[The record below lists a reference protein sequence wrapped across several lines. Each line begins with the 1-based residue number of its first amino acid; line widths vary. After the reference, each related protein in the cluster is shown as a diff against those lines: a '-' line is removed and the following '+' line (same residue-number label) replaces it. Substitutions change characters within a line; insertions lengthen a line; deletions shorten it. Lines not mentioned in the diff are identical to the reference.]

1 MDKRLVFKN
10 LWFYLKSYKFRFG
23 IAVICTLVVATLNAF
38 PALLVKYAVDD
49 VLISKNAKMA
59 VLLSLVLIVI
69 YLFKGA
75 FSYFQSYFMEW
86 VGHRVVVDVRSK
98 LHSRMMSFPLE
109 FFEQKTTGELMSK
122 VLFDISLMQKAVSS
136 SLRDLARY
144 FFTFIA
150 LLSVAIYQSPKM
162 SFFFVIAVPP
172 ISFIVFR
179 LGEKIR
185 RATRGNQERM
195 GDISSL
201 MKETYSGIKE
211 VKAYGAEKIEEARF
225 DKSNFSFF
233 VNMKKV
239 LRVRAL
245 APPLVEAIGGVI
257 AAAVLWFG
265 SMMVINGEVTP
276 GEFSSFLVAIGMIYS
291 PLKSLTRVYNNMM
304 EGVAGGQSV
313 FELINNEPP
322 EEVASR
328 TKKMGKLTKGIEIDD
343 VCFEYG
349 SVPVLRN
356 INIKIKCGSLVAFV
370 GLSGAG
376 KTTLLDL
383 IPQFYLPSS
392 GKIFFDGTDASKL
405 DIRSIREQ
413 IAVVAQQVF
422 IFNDTVAK
430 NISYGFKQE
439 PDFEEIVT
447 AAKAA
452 NADSFIRSMPDGYN
466 TILGEDGVR
475 ISGGERQRIAIARA
489 ILRNPSILLLDEAT
503 SALDSENET
512 LIQEALD
519 RLMKGRTT
527 LVISHRFSAVQHAD
541 LIVVLKD
548 GSIVEQG
555 VHNEL
560 IALDRHYKKLYE
572 MQVEDNGSK
581 KSLD

>member
-1 MDKRLVFKN
+1 LKKRFVIKN
-10 LWFYLKSYKFRFG
+10 LLFYLKSYKFRFG
-23 IAVICTLVVATLNAF
+23 IAVLCTLVVASLNAF

-49 VLISKNAKMA
+49 VLISKNVKMA
-59 VLLSLVLIVI
+59 VLLSLVLVVI
-69 YLFKGA
+69 YLFKGV

-98 LHSRMMSFPLE
+98 LHSRMMSFPIH
-109 FFEQKTTGELMSK
+109 FFERKTTGELMSK

-150 LLSVAIYQSPKM
+150 LLTVAIYQSPKM
-162 SFFFVIAVPP
+162 SFFFIIAVPP

-211 VKAYGAEKIEEARF
+211 VKAYGAEKIEETRF
-225 DKSNFSFF
+225 NKSNFSFF
-233 VNMKKV
+233 VNMKRV

-257 AAAVLWFG
+257 AATVLWFG

-304 EGVAGGQSV
+304 EGIAGGQSV
-313 FELINNEPP
+313 FELIDNEPQ
-322 EEVASR
+322 EEVYVR
-328 TKKMGKLTKGIEIDD
+328 TKKMDKLTNEIKIDN
-343 VCFEYG
+343 VSFEYD
-349 SVPVLRN
+349 SVPVLKN

-376 KTTLLDL
+376 KTTLLDI

-392 GKIFFDGTDASKL
+392 GKVLFDGLDASEL
-405 DIRSIREQ
+405 EIRSIREQ
-413 IAVVAQQVF
+413 IAVVSQQVF
-422 IFNDTVAK
+422 IFNDTVSK
-430 NISYGFKQE
+430 NISYGFTKE
-439 PDFEEIVT
+439 PNFEKIVA

-452 NADSFIRSMPDGYN
+452 NADTFIRSMPYGYN

-503 SALDSENET
+503 SALDSENEL
-512 LIQEALD
+512 LIQEALE

-555 VHNEL
+555 VHNDL
-560 IALDRHYKKLYE
+560 ILLNGHYKKLFE
-572 MQVEDNGSK
+572 MQVEDN
-581 KSLD
+581 SL

>member
-1 MDKRLVFKN
+1 MKKRFVIKN
-10 LWFYLKSYKFRFG
+10 LLFYLKSYKFRFG
-23 IAVICTLVVATLNAF
+23 IAVLCTLVVASLNAF

-49 VLISKNAKMA
+49 VLISKNVKMA
-59 VLLSLVLIVI
+59 VLLSLVLVVI
-69 YLFKGA
+69 YLFKGV
-75 FSYFQSYFMEW
+75 FSYFQSYFMEL

-98 LHSRMMSFPLE
+98 LHSRMMSFPIH
-109 FFEQKTTGELMSK
+109 FFERKTTGELMSK

-150 LLSVAIYQSPKM
+150 LLTVAIYQSPKM
-162 SFFFVIAVPP
+162 SFFFIIAVPP
-172 ISFIVFR
+172 ISYIVFR

-211 VKAYGAEKIEEARF
+211 VKAYGAEKIEETRF
-225 DKSNFSFF
+225 NKSNFSFF
-233 VNMKKV
+233 VNMKRV
-239 LRVRAL
+239 LLVRAL

-257 AAAVLWFG
+257 AATVLWFG

-304 EGVAGGQSV
+304 EGIAGGQSV
-313 FELINNEPP
+313 FELIDNEPQ
-322 EEVASR
+322 EEVSVR
-328 TKKMGKLTKGIEIDD
+328 TKKMDKLTNEIKIDN
-343 VCFEYG
+343 VSFEYD
-349 SVPVLRN
+349 SIPVLKN

-376 KTTLLDL
+376 KTTLLDI

-392 GKIFFDGTDASKL
+392 GRVLFDGLDASEL
-405 DIRSIREQ
+405 EIRSIREQ
-413 IAVVAQQVF
+413 IAVVSQQVF
-422 IFNDTVAK
+422 IFNDTVSK
-430 NISYGFKQE
+430 NISYGFTKE
-439 PDFEEIVT
+439 PDFEKIVA

-452 NADSFIRSMPDGYN
+452 NADTFIRSMPDGYN

-503 SALDSENET
+503 SALDSENES
-512 LIQEALD
+512 LIQEALE
-519 RLMKGRTT
+519 RLMEGRTT

-541 LIVVLKD
+541 LIIVLKD

-555 VHNEL
+555 VHNDL
-560 IALDRHYKKLYE
+560 ILLNGHYKKLFE
-572 MQVEDNGSK
+572 MQVEDN
-581 KSLD
+581 SL

>member
-1 MDKRLVFKN
+1 MKKRFVIKN
-10 LWFYLKSYKFRFG
+10 LLFYLKSYKFRFG
-23 IAVICTLVVATLNAF
+23 IAVLCTLVVASLNAF

-49 VLISKNAKMA
+49 VLISKNVKMA
-59 VLLSLVLIVI
+59 VLLSLVLVVI
-69 YLFKGA
+69 YLFKGV

-98 LHSRMMSFPLE
+98 LHSRMMSFPIH
-109 FFEQKTTGELMSK
+109 FFERKTTGELMSK

-150 LLSVAIYQSPKM
+150 LLTVAIYQSPKM
-162 SFFFVIAVPP
+162 SFFFIIAVPP
-172 ISFIVFR
+172 ISYIVFR

-211 VKAYGAEKIEEARF
+211 VKAYGAEKIEEVRF

-233 VNMKKV
+233 ANMKRV

-245 APPLVEAIGGVI
+245 APPLVEAIGGII
-257 AAAVLWFG
+257 AACVLWFG
-265 SMMVINGEVTP
+265 SMMVIKGEVTP

-304 EGVAGGQSV
+304 EGIAGGQSV
-313 FELINNEPP
+313 FELIDNEPQ
-322 EEVASR
+322 EEVSVR
-328 TKKMGKLTKGIEIDD
+328 TKKMDKLTNEIKIDN
-343 VCFEYG
+343 VSFEYD
-349 SVPVLRN
+349 SIPVLKN

-376 KTTLLDL
+376 KTTLLDI

-392 GKIFFDGTDASKL
+392 GRVLFDGLDASEL
-405 DIRSIREQ
+405 EIRSIREQ
-413 IAVVAQQVF
+413 IAVVSQQVF
-422 IFNDTVAK
+422 IFNDTVSK
-430 NISYGFKQE
+430 NISYGFTKE
-439 PDFEEIVT
+439 PDFEKIVA

-452 NADSFIRSMPDGYN
+452 NADTFIRSMPDGYN

-503 SALDSENET
+503 SALDSENES
-512 LIQEALD
+512 LIQEALE
-519 RLMKGRTT
+519 RLMEGRTT

-541 LIVVLKD
+541 LIIVLKD

-555 VHNEL
+555 VHNDL
-560 IALDRHYKKLYE
+560 ILLNGHYKKLFE
-572 MQVEDNGSK
+572 MQVEDN
-581 KSLD
+581 SL

>member
-1 MDKRLVFKN
+1 MKKRFVIKN
-10 LWFYLKSYKFRFG
+10 LLFYLKSYKFRFG
-23 IAVICTLVVATLNAF
+23 IAVLCTLVVASLNAF

-49 VLISKNAKMA
+49 VLISKNVKMA
-59 VLLSLVLIVI
+59 VLLSLVLVVI
-69 YLFKGA
+69 YLFKGV

-98 LHSRMMSFPLE
+98 LHSRMMSFPIH
-109 FFEQKTTGELMSK
+109 FFERKTTGELMSK
-122 VLFDISLMQKAVSS
+122 VLFDISWMQKAVSS

-150 LLSVAIYQSPKM
+150 LLSVAFYQSPKM
-162 SFFFVIAVPP
+162 SFFFIIAVPP
-172 ISFIVFR
+172 ISYIVFR

-211 VKAYGAEKIEEARF
+211 VKAYGAEKIEETRF
-225 DKSNFSFF
+225 NKSNFSFF
-233 VNMKKV
+233 VNMKRV

-257 AAAVLWFG
+257 AATVLWFG

-304 EGVAGGQSV
+304 EGIAGGQSV
-313 FELINNEPP
+313 FELIDNEPQ
-322 EEVASR
+322 EEVSVR
-328 TKKMGKLTKGIEIDD
+328 TKKMDKLTNEIKIDN
-343 VCFEYG
+343 VSFEYD
-349 SVPVLRN
+349 SIPVLKN

-370 GLSGAG
+370 GLGGAG
-376 KTTLLDL
+376 KTTLLDI

-392 GKIFFDGTDASKL
+392 GRVLFDGLDASEL
-405 DIRSIREQ
+405 EIRSIREQ
-413 IAVVAQQVF
+413 IAVVSQQVF
-422 IFNDTVAK
+422 IFNDTVSK
-430 NISYGFKQE
+430 NISYGFTKE
-439 PDFEEIVT
+439 PDFEKIVA

-452 NADSFIRSMPDGYN
+452 NADTFIRSMPDGYN

-503 SALDSENET
+503 SALDSENES
-512 LIQEALD
+512 LIQEALE
-519 RLMKGRTT
+519 RLMEGRTT

-541 LIVVLKD
+541 LIIVLKD

-555 VHNEL
+555 VHNDL
-560 IALDRHYKKLYE
+560 ILLNGHYKKLFE
-572 MQVEDNGSK
+572 MQVEDN
-581 KSLD
+581 SL

>member
-1 MDKRLVFKN
+1 MKKRFVIKN
-10 LWFYLKSYKFRFG
+10 LLFYLKSYKFRFG
-23 IAVICTLVVATLNAF
+23 IAVLCTLVVASLNAF

-49 VLISKNAKMA
+49 VLISKNVKMA
-59 VLLSLVLIVI
+59 VLLSLVLVVI
-69 YLFKGA
+69 YLFKGV

-98 LHSRMMSFPLE
+98 LHSRMMSFPIH
-109 FFEQKTTGELMSK
+109 FFERKTTGELMSK

-150 LLSVAIYQSPKM
+150 LLTVAIYQSPKM
-162 SFFFVIAVPP
+162 SFFFIIAVPP
-172 ISFIVFR
+172 ISYIVFR

-211 VKAYGAEKIEEARF
+211 VKAYGAEKIEETRF
-225 DKSNFSFF
+225 NKSNFSFF
-233 VNMKKV
+233 VNMKRV

-257 AAAVLWFG
+257 AATVLWFG

-304 EGVAGGQSV
+304 EGIAGGQSV
-313 FELINNEPP
+313 FELIDNEPQ
-322 EEVASR
+322 EEVSVR
-328 TKKMGKLTKGIEIDD
+328 TEKMDKLTNEIKIDN
-343 VCFEYG
+343 VSFEYD
-349 SVPVLRN
+349 SIPVLKN

-376 KTTLLDL
+376 KTTLLDI

-392 GKIFFDGTDASKL
+392 GRVLFDGLDASEL
-405 DIRSIREQ
+405 EIRSIREQ
-413 IAVVAQQVF
+413 IAVVSQQVF
-422 IFNDTVAK
+422 IFNDTVSK
-430 NISYGFKQE
+430 NISYGFTKE
-439 PDFEEIVT
+439 PDFEKIVA

-452 NADSFIRSMPDGYN
+452 NADTFIRSMPDGYN

-503 SALDSENET
+503 SALDSENES
-512 LIQEALD
+512 LIQEALE
-519 RLMKGRTT
+519 RLMEGRTT

-541 LIVVLKD
+541 LIIVLKD

-555 VHNEL
+555 VHNDL
-560 IALDRHYKKLYE
+560 ILLNGHYKKLFE
-572 MQVEDNGSK
+572 MQVEDN
-581 KSLD
+581 SL

>member
-1 MDKRLVFKN
+1 MKKRFVIKN
-10 LWFYLKSYKFRFG
+10 LLFYLKSYKFRFG
-23 IAVICTLVVATLNAF
+23 IAVLCTLVVASLNAF

-49 VLISKNAKMA
+49 VLISKNVKMA
-59 VLLSLVLIVI
+59 VLLSLVLVVI
-69 YLFKGA
+69 YLFKGV

-98 LHSRMMSFPLE
+98 LHSRMMSFPIH
-109 FFEQKTTGELMSK
+109 FFERKTTGELMSK

-150 LLSVAIYQSPKM
+150 LLTVAIYQSPKM
-162 SFFFVIAVPP
+162 SFFFIIAVPP
-172 ISFIVFR
+172 ISYIVFR

-211 VKAYGAEKIEEARF
+211 VKAYGAEKIEETRF
-225 DKSNFSFF
+225 NKSNFSFF
-233 VNMKKV
+233 VNMKRV

-257 AAAVLWFG
+257 AATVLWFG

-304 EGVAGGQSV
+304 EGIAGGQSV
-313 FELINNEPP
+313 FELIDNEPQ
-322 EEVASR
+322 EEVYVR
-328 TKKMGKLTKGIEIDD
+328 TKKMDKLTNEIKIDN
-343 VCFEYG
+343 VSFEYD
-349 SVPVLRN
+349 SIPVLKN

-376 KTTLLDL
+376 KTTLLDI

-392 GKIFFDGTDASKL
+392 GRVLFDGLDASEL
-405 DIRSIREQ
+405 EIRSIREQ
-413 IAVVAQQVF
+413 IAVVSQQVF
-422 IFNDTVAK
+422 IFNDTVSK
-430 NISYGFKQE
+430 NISYGFTKE
-439 PDFEEIVT
+439 PDFEKIVA

-452 NADSFIRSMPDGYN
+452 NADTFIRSMPDGYN

-503 SALDSENET
+503 SALDSENES
-512 LIQEALD
+512 LIQEALE
-519 RLMKGRTT
+519 RLMEGRTT

-555 VHNEL
+555 VHNDL
-560 IALDRHYKKLYE
+560 ILLNGHYKKLFE
-572 MQVEDNGSK
+572 MQVEDN
-581 KSLD
+581 SL

>member
-1 MDKRLVFKN
+1 MKKRFVIKN
-10 LWFYLKSYKFRFG
+10 LLYYLKSYKLRFG
-23 IAVICTLVVATLNAF
+23 LAVLCTLVVASLNAF

-49 VLISKNAKMA
+49 VLISKNIKMA
-59 VLLSLVLIVI
+59 VLLSLVLVVI
-69 YLFKGA
+69 YLFKGI

-98 LHSRMMSFPLE
+98 LHSRMMSFPIH

-162 SFFFVIAVPP
+162 SFFFIIAVPP
-172 ISFIVFR
+172 ISYIVFR

-211 VKAYGAEKIEEARF
+211 VKAYGAEKIEEVRF

-233 VNMKKV
+233 ANMKRV

-245 APPLVEAIGGVI
+245 APPLVEAIGGII
-257 AAAVLWFG
+257 AACVLWFG
-265 SMMVINGEVTP
+265 SMMVIKGEVTP

-304 EGVAGGQSV
+304 EGIAGGQSV
-313 FELINNEPP
+313 FELIENEPQ
-322 EEVASR
+322 EEVTVR
-328 TKKMGKLTKGIEIDD
+328 TKKMKKLTNEIRIEN
-343 VCFEYG
+343 VNFEYD
-349 SVPVLRN
+349 SVPVLKN
-356 INIKIKCGSLVAFV
+356 INIKIKCGSLIAFV

-383 IPQFYLPSS
+383 IPQFYLPTS
-392 GKIFFDGTDASKL
+392 GKILFDDLDASEL
-405 DIRSIREQ
+405 DIGSIRDQ

-422 IFNDTVAK
+422 IFNDTVSK
-430 NISYGFKQE
+430 NISYGFKEE
-439 PDFEEIVT
+439 PDFEDIVS

-452 NADSFIRSMPDGYN
+452 NADSFIRTMPDGYN
-466 TILGEDGVR
+466 TVLGEDGVR

-527 LVISHRFSAVQHAD
+527 LVISHRFSSVQHAD
-541 LIVVLKD
+541 SIVVLKD
-548 GSIVEQG
+548 GSIVEEG
-555 VHNEL
+555 IHSEL
-560 IALDRHYKKLYE
+560 ISLNGHYKKLYE
-572 MQVEDNGSK
+572 MQVDENGS
-581 KSLD
+581 

>member
-1 MDKRLVFKN
+1 MKKRFVIKN
-10 LWFYLKSYKFRFG
+10 LLFYLKSYKFRFG
-23 IAVICTLVVATLNAF
+23 IAVLCTLVVASLNAF

-49 VLISKNAKMA
+49 VLISKNVKMA
-59 VLLSLVLIVI
+59 VLLSLVLVVI
-69 YLFKGA
+69 YLFKGV

-98 LHSRMMSFPLE
+98 LHSRMMSFPIH
-109 FFEQKTTGELMSK
+109 FFERKTTGELMSK

-150 LLSVAIYQSPKM
+150 LLTVAIYQSPKM
-162 SFFFVIAVPP
+162 SFFFIIAVPP

-211 VKAYGAEKIEEARF
+211 VKAYGAEKIEETRF
-225 DKSNFSFF
+225 NKSNFSFF
-233 VNMKKV
+233 VNMKRV

-257 AAAVLWFG
+257 AATVLWFG

-304 EGVAGGQSV
+304 EGIAGGQSV
-313 FELINNEPP
+313 FELIDNEPQ
-322 EEVASR
+322 EEVYVR
-328 TKKMGKLTKGIEIDD
+328 TKKMDKLTNEIKIDN
-343 VCFEYG
+343 VSFEYD
-349 SVPVLRN
+349 SVPVLKN

-376 KTTLLDL
+376 KTTLLDI

-392 GKIFFDGTDASKL
+392 GKVLFDGLDASEL
-405 DIRSIREQ
+405 EIRSIREQ
-413 IAVVAQQVF
+413 IAVVSQQVF
-422 IFNDTVAK
+422 IFNDTVSK
-430 NISYGFKQE
+430 NISYGFTKE
-439 PDFEEIVT
+439 PNFEKIVA

-452 NADSFIRSMPDGYN
+452 NADTFIRSMPYGYN

-503 SALDSENET
+503 SALDSENEL
-512 LIQEALD
+512 LIQEALE

-555 VHNEL
+555 VHNDL
-560 IALDRHYKKLYE
+560 ILLNGHYKKLFE
-572 MQVEDNGSK
+572 MQVEDN
-581 KSLD
+581 SL

>member
-1 MDKRLVFKN
+1 MKKRFVLKN
-10 LWFYLKSYKFRFG
+10 LFFYLKSYKVRFG
-23 IAVICTLVVATLNAF
+23 VAVLCTLVVATLNAF

-49 VLISKNAKMA
+49 VLISKNMQMA
-59 VLLSLVLIVI
+59 IFLSVALISI
-69 YLFKGA
+69 YLLKGT

-86 VGHRVVVDVRSK
+86 VGHRVVVDVRSR
-98 LHSRMMSFPLE
+98 LHSHMMSLPIH

-150 LLSVAIYQSPKM
+150 LLVVAIYQSPKM

-172 ISFIVFR
+172 ISLIVFR

-257 AAAVLWFG
+257 AAVVLWFG
-265 SMMVINGEVTP
+265 SMMVINGEITP
-276 GEFSSFLVAIGMIYS
+276 GEFSSFLVAVGMIYS

-313 FELINNEPP
+313 FELIDNELS
-322 EEVASR
+322 EEVVIKSR
-328 TKKMGKLTKGIEIDD
+328 KMGKLTDGIKIQN
-343 VCFEYG
+343 VSFEYG
-349 SVPVLRN
+349 SVPVLRD
-356 INIKIKCGSLVAFV
+356 INFEIKCGSLVAFV

-392 GKIFFDGTDASKL
+392 GKILFDGVDAREL
-405 DIRSIREQ
+405 DIRSIRKQ
-413 IAVVAQQVF
+413 IAMVAQQVF
-422 IFNDTVAK
+422 IFNDTVEK
-430 NISYGFKQE
+430 NISYGFKEE
-439 PDFEEIVT
+439 PNFEDIVS

-452 NADSFIRSMPDGYN
+452 NADSFIKAMPDGYN

-503 SALDSENET
+503 SALDSENES

-541 LIVVLKD
+541 EIVVLKD

-560 IALDRHYKKLYE
+560 IQLNGHYKKLYE
-572 MQVEDNGSK
+572 MQVEDTRS
-581 KSLD
+581 

>member
-1 MDKRLVFKN
+1 MKKRFVIKN
-10 LWFYLKSYKFRFG
+10 LLFYLKSYKFRFG
-23 IAVICTLVVATLNAF
+23 IAVLCTLVVASLNAF

-49 VLISKNAKMA
+49 VLISKNVKMA
-59 VLLSLVLIVI
+59 VLLSLVLVVI
-69 YLFKGA
+69 YLFKGV

-98 LHSRMMSFPLE
+98 LHSRMMSFPIH
-109 FFEQKTTGELMSK
+109 FFERKTTGELMSK

-150 LLSVAIYQSPKM
+150 LLTVAIYQSPKM
-162 SFFFVIAVPP
+162 SFFFIIAVPP
-172 ISFIVFR
+172 ISYIVFR

-211 VKAYGAEKIEEARF
+211 VKAYGAEKIEETRF
-225 DKSNFSFF
+225 NKSNFSFF
-233 VNMKKV
+233 VNMKRV

-257 AAAVLWFG
+257 AATVLWFG

-304 EGVAGGQSV
+304 EGIAGGQSV
-313 FELINNEPP
+313 FELIDNEPQ
-322 EEVASR
+322 EEVSVR
-328 TKKMGKLTKGIEIDD
+328 TKKMDKLTNEIKIDN
-343 VCFEYG
+343 VSFEYD
-349 SVPVLRN
+349 SIPVLKN

-376 KTTLLDL
+376 KTTLLDI

-392 GKIFFDGTDASKL
+392 GRVLFDGLDASEL
-405 DIRSIREQ
+405 EIRSIREQ
-413 IAVVAQQVF
+413 IAVVSQQVF
-422 IFNDTVAK
+422 IFNDTVSK
-430 NISYGFKQE
+430 NISYGFTKE
-439 PDFEEIVT
+439 PDFEKIVA

-452 NADSFIRSMPDGYN
+452 NADTFIRSMPDGYN

-503 SALDSENET
+503 SALDSENES
-512 LIQEALD
+512 LIQEALE
-519 RLMKGRTT
+519 RLMEGRTT

-541 LIVVLKD
+541 LIIVLKD

-555 VHNEL
+555 VHNDL
-560 IALDRHYKKLYE
+560 ILLNGHYKKLFE
-572 MQVEDNGSK
+572 MQVEDN
-581 KSLD
+581 SL

>member
-1 MDKRLVFKN
+1 MKKRFVIKN
-10 LWFYLKSYKFRFG
+10 LLFYLKSYKFRFG
-23 IAVICTLVVATLNAF
+23 IAVLCTLVVASLNAF

-49 VLISKNAKMA
+49 VLISKNVKMA
-59 VLLSLVLIVI
+59 VLLSLVLVVI
-69 YLFKGA
+69 YLFKGV

-98 LHSRMMSFPLE
+98 LHSRMMSFPIH
-109 FFEQKTTGELMSK
+109 FFERKTTGELMSK

-150 LLSVAIYQSPKM
+150 LLTVAIYQSPKM
-162 SFFFVIAVPP
+162 SFFFIIAVPP
-172 ISFIVFR
+172 ISYIVFR

-211 VKAYGAEKIEEARF
+211 VKAYGAEKIEETRF
-225 DKSNFSFF
+225 NKSNFSFF
-233 VNMKKV
+233 VNMKRV

-257 AAAVLWFG
+257 AATVLWFG
-265 SMMVINGEVTP
+265 SMMVIKGEVTP

-304 EGVAGGQSV
+304 EGIAGGQSV
-313 FELINNEPP
+313 FELIDNEPQ
-322 EEVASR
+322 EEVSVR
-328 TKKMGKLTKGIEIDD
+328 TKKMDKLTNEIKIDN
-343 VCFEYG
+343 VSFEYD
-349 SVPVLRN
+349 SIPVLKN

-376 KTTLLDL
+376 KTTLLDI

-392 GKIFFDGTDASKL
+392 GRVLFDGLDASEL
-405 DIRSIREQ
+405 EIRSIREQ
-413 IAVVAQQVF
+413 IAVVSQQVF
-422 IFNDTVAK
+422 IFNDTVSK
-430 NISYGFKQE
+430 NISYGFTKE
-439 PDFEEIVT
+439 PDFEKIVA

-452 NADSFIRSMPDGYN
+452 NADTFIRSMPDGYN

-503 SALDSENET
+503 SALDSENES
-512 LIQEALD
+512 LIQEALE
-519 RLMKGRTT
+519 RLMEGRTT

-541 LIVVLKD
+541 LIIVLKD

-555 VHNEL
+555 VHNDL
-560 IALDRHYKKLYE
+560 ILLNGHYKKLFE
-572 MQVEDNGSK
+572 MQVEDN
-581 KSLD
+581 SL